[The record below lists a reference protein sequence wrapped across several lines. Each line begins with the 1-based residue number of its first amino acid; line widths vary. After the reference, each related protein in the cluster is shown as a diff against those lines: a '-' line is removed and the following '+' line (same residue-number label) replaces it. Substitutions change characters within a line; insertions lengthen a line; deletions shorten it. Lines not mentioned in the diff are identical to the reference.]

1 VHCPTFL
8 GASRQVFPE
17 WPAIPL
23 VGIEAREVGGRFDLP
38 LGVCL
43 AKTYE
48 TNDEV
53 ALLSLLNKSQ
63 RNGPRAGILINEQ
76 NVAIA
81 VVRRRAGQKP
91 LIEHCAVYACE
102 NNEPAEQLLRR
113 HIAKLG
119 LARASVHAVTSAD
132 DYQLVQVESPE
143 VQPAELRAA
152 IRWRLRDVINFHI
165 DDAVVDVFE
174 IPDQSRRSKNKM
186 LFAVAARSAAVQR
199 LVAAIAPV
207 ARDFDVIDIPELC
220 LRNVSALLPQD
231 QKGVATLLLGEK
243 FAQLILTR
251 QGVLYLARR
260 IEYSRSYDFDGDA
273 TGGAKNIDAAA
284 LALEL
289 QRSLDYFESN
299 YDQTPIGDLVLAP
312 AGANSTRLLSSLQS
326 ETSLRISVLELS
338 EIMEGADALGQD
350 LHPDCLLA
358 LGAAL
363 RVETTSL

>member
-1 VHCPTFL
+1 
-8 GASRQVFPE
+8 
-17 WPAIPL
+17 
-23 VGIEAREVGGRFDLP
+23 VGDPILMCAE
-38 LGVCL
+38 GVTRAFVDTDCS
-43 AKTYE
+43 
-48 TNDEV
+48 EV
-53 ALLSLLNKSQ
+53 ALLSFLNKTQ
-63 RNGPRAGILINEQ
+63 RHGPRAGIMINDHSA
-76 NVAIA
+76 AIA
-81 VVRRRAGQKP
+81 VVRRRTGQRP
-91 LIEHCAVYACE
+91 VIEHCAVHECE
-102 NNEPAEQLLRR
+102 TNESVEQALRR
-113 HIAKLG
+113 SVAKLG
-119 LARASVHAVTSAD
+119 LVHASVFAVASAD

-174 IPDQSRRSKNKM
+174 IPDQSRRSQAKM

-199 LVAAIAPV
+199 LVSALAPL

-231 QKGVATLLLGEK
+231 QKGVATLLLGER
-243 FAQLILTR
+243 FGQLILTR

-260 IEYSRSYDFDGDA
+260 IEYSRGYDMEAGSEPN
-273 TGGAKNIDAAA
+273 GRSIDAAT

-289 QRSLDYFESN
+289 QRSLDYFESH

-312 AGANSTRLLSSLQS
+312 GGTRGSELAARLQS
-326 ETSLRISVLELS
+326 ETSLRISSLDLNDVVDGS
-338 EIMEGADALGQD
+338 EALGAE

-363 RVETTSL
+363 RIDSTAL

>member
-1 VHCPTFL
+1 
-8 GASRQVFPE
+8 VFICGQSLVLE
-17 WPAIPL
+17 QAI
-23 VGIEAREVGGRFDLP
+23 A
-38 LGVCL
+38 
-43 AKTYE
+43 
-48 TNDEV
+48 NEV
-53 ALLSLLNKSQ
+53 ALLSLLNKTQ
-63 RNGPRAGILINEQ
+63 RHGPRAGIMISDHSA
-76 NVAIA
+76 AIA
-81 VVRRRAGQKP
+81 VVRRRAGQRP
-91 LIEHCAVYACE
+91 TIEHCAVHACE
-102 NNEPAEQLLRR
+102 DNESIEQALRR
-113 HIAKLG
+113 CVGKLG
-119 LARASVHAVTSAD
+119 LARAHVLAVASTD

-174 IPDQSRRSKNKM
+174 IPDQSRRSQTKM

-199 LVAAIAPV
+199 LVSALAPI

-231 QKGVATLLLGEK
+231 QKGVATLLLGER
-243 FAQLILTR
+243 FAHLNLTR

-260 IEYSRSYDFDGDA
+260 IEYSRGYELEGESGS
-273 TGGAKNIDAAA
+273 KNIDAAA

-299 YDQTPIGDLVLAP
+299 YDQTPIGELVLAP
-312 AGANSTRLLSSLQS
+312 GGTRAAQLATRLQS
-326 ETSLRISVLELS
+326 ETNLRITQLDLS
-338 EIMEGADALGQD
+338 DVVDGANALGTE

-363 RVETTSL
+363 RIESTAL

>member
-1 VHCPTFL
+1 VGHP
-8 GASRQVFPE
+8 
-17 WPAIPL
+17 IPVYGCAHRATVL
-23 VGIEAREVGGRFDLP
+23 AMSNEA
-38 LGVCL
+38 
-43 AKTYE
+43 
-48 TNDEV
+48 
-53 ALLSLLNKSQ
+53 ALLSLLSKTQ
-63 RNGPRAGILINEQ
+63 RHGPRAGIMISDHSA
-76 NVAIA
+76 AIA
-81 VVRRRAGQKP
+81 VVRRRAGQRP
-91 LIEHCAVYACE
+91 IVEHCAVHECE
-102 NNEPAEQLLRR
+102 NNESVEQALRR
-113 HIAKLG
+113 CVAKLG
-119 LARASVHAVTSAD
+119 LARASVFAVASAD

-174 IPDQSRRSKNKM
+174 IPDQSRRSQTKM

-199 LVAAIAPV
+199 LVSALAPL

-231 QKGVATLLLGEK
+231 QKGVATLLLGDRY
-243 FAQLILTR
+243 AQLILTR

-260 IEYSRSYDFDGDA
+260 IDYSRGYELEGQQGS
-273 TGGAKNIDAAA
+273 NSIDAAA

-299 YDQTPIGDLVLAP
+299 YDQTPIGDLILAP
-312 AGANSTRLLSSLQS
+312 GGTRSAQLATRLQS
-326 ETSLRISVLELS
+326 ETSLRISQLDLS
-338 EIMEGADALGQD
+338 DLVDGSEALGAE

-363 RVETTSL
+363 RVESTAL